1 MKMLLAL
8 KLFLK
13 FHTFT
18 KIKFTMLR
26 AVVIDDIETIR
37 KKNIAIIKAN
47 CPSILIIGEAES
59 VESGISIIKQLSP
72 DIVFLDVEMPDGTGF
87 DLLQKMNPINFKVIF
102 ITGFEDFAIRAFRF
116 SAIDYLLKPLDA
128 DELVDAVKKA
138 EESLSKEVFDMKLNN
153 LFANLERP
161 KNLQKL
167 VLKTA
172 DKIYSVNIQD
182 VVNCES
188 DKNYTTF
195 NFINAPKLIVSTNL
209 KEYEMMLVPHNFFR
223 THQSH
228 LINMAY
234 FDHFIKTD
242 GGNTVVMKNKATIP
256 LSVRKKE
263 EFLVLLENL

>member
-1 MKMLLAL
+1 
-8 KLFLK
+8 
-13 FHTFT
+13 
-18 KIKFTMLR
+18 MLR

-37 KKNIAIIKAN
+37 KNNIGIIKSS
-47 CPSILIIGEAES
+47 CPNISIVGQADS
-59 VESGISIIKQLSP
+59 VASGINLIKQLAP
-72 DIVFLDVEMPDGTGF
+72 DLVFLDVEMPDGTGF
-87 DLLQKMNPINFKVIF
+87 DLLQSLKPITFKVIF

-128 DELVDAVKKA
+128 DELVEAVKKA
-138 EESLSKEVFDMKLNN
+138 EESLSKEVFDVKLSN

-161 KNLQKL
+161 SALQKL

-172 DKIYSVNIQD
+172 DRIYSVNIQD
-182 VVNCES
+182 IVSCES

-195 NFINAPKLIVSTNL
+195 NFVNAPELVVSTNL
-209 KEYEMMLVPHNFFR
+209 KEYETLLSPYNFFR
-223 THQSH
+223 THKSH

-234 FDHFIKTD
+234 FDHFIKAD
-242 GGNTVVMKNKATIP
+242 GGNKIVMKNKLSVP

>member
-1 MKMLLAL
+1 
-8 KLFLK
+8 
-13 FHTFT
+13 
-18 KIKFTMLR
+18 MLR
-26 AVVIDDIETIR
+26 AIVIDDIEAIR
-37 KKNIAIIKAN
+37 KKNSAIIKSS
-47 CPSILIIGEAES
+47 CPNISIIGQADS
-59 VESGISIIKQLSP
+59 VESGLKLIKQLSP

-87 DLLQKMNPINFKVIF
+87 DLLQKLKPINFKVIF
-102 ITGFEDFAIRAFRF
+102 ITGYEDFAIKAFRF

-128 DELVDAVKKA
+128 NDLIEAVKKA
-138 EESLSKEVFDMKLNN
+138 EESLSKEVFDMKLSN

-172 DKIYSVNIQD
+172 DKIYSVNVQD

-195 NFINAPKLIVSTNL
+195 HFINAPKLIVSTNL
-209 KEYEMMLVPHNFFR
+209 KEYETLLTPFNFFR

-242 GGNTVVMKNKATIP
+242 GGNTIIMKNKTSIP

-263 EFLVLLENL
+263 EFLVLLDNL

>member
-1 MKMLLAL
+1 
-8 KLFLK
+8 
-13 FHTFT
+13 
-18 KIKFTMLR
+18 MLR
-26 AVVIDDIETIR
+26 AVIIDDIEAIR
-37 KKNIAIIKAN
+37 KKNTAIIKAS
-47 CPSILIIGEAES
+47 CPNVTVIGQAES
-59 VESGISIIKQLSP
+59 VESGVKLIQQLSP
-72 DIVFLDVEMPDGTGF
+72 DLVFLDVEMPDGTGF
-87 DLLQKMNPINFKVIF
+87 DLLQKLKPIQFKVIF
-102 ITGFEDFAIRAFRF
+102 ITGYEDFAIRAFRF
-116 SAIDYLLKPLDA
+116 SAIDYLLKPLNA
-128 DELVDAVKKA
+128 DELVEAVKKA
-138 EESLSKEVFDMKLNN
+138 SDSLGNDVVEMKLNN

-209 KEYEMMLVPHNFFR
+209 KEYETLLAPYNFFR

-242 GGNTVVMKNKATIP
+242 GGNTIVMKNKLTVP
-256 LSVRKKE
+256 LAIRKKE
-263 EFLVLLENL
+263 EFMVLLDNL